1 MDFKDY
7 VEGEMKYYE
16 EYYAELNILLKEYGY
31 DCDCFDIEYTTAD
44 WYPGQPLRSSWQGVT
59 LEVAIRQTLCL

>member
-16 EYYAELNILLKEYGY
+16 EYYAEMNIVLKEYGY
-31 DCDCFDIEYTTAD
+31 DCDIMDIEYTTAD
-44 WYPGQPLRSSWQGVT
+44 WYKPIGRGDQLTRCHT
-59 LEVAIRQTLCL
+59 K

>member
-16 EYYAELNILLKEYGY
+16 EYYAEMNTLLKEYGY
-31 DCDCFDIEYTTAD
+31 EYDMMDIEYTTAD
-44 WYPGQPLRSSWQGVT
+44 
-59 LEVAIRQTLCL
+59 

>member
-7 VEGEMKYYE
+7 VEGEMQYYE

-44 WYPGQPLRSSWQGVT
+44 WYPGQPLRSSWQGGTVT
-59 LEVAIRQTLCL
+59 PANCQTLCL

>member
-7 VEGEMKYYE
+7 VEGEMEYYE

-31 DCDCFDIEYTTAD
+31 DCDVMDIEYTTAD
-44 WYPGQPLRSSWQGVT
+44 WYPGQPLRSSWQGGT
-59 LEVAIRQTLCL
+59 LGQANRQTLCL